1 MKKAIFILFT
11 FISLFIYSQQ
21 TVFEKTLGQENV
33 ETLNSLIENF
43 ETKTLKKE
51 YANLTTKNSYK
62 KFLKDNYSIDNSIDK
77 RKTFVESKLKLNIYC
92 VPDSIWI
99 KKGTLSSGKKS
110 DMIETRYKCLKQNN
124 EVIYS
129 KSISHCCSDR
139 NKTVNLLEQNKG
151 RVQINMI
158 GSYIKALEKISNKS
172 NFLNF
177 YLEHI
182 KMTATPMLPPLM
194 ANYILKNNINTNDY
208 FVKRI
213 IYINQIYR

>member
-43 ETKTLKKE
+43 ETKKFKKE
-51 YANLTTKNSYK
+51 YPNLTTKNSYK
-62 KFLKDNYSIDNSIDK
+62 KFLKDNYSIDN
-77 RKTFVESKLKLNIYC
+77 RKTFVESKSKLNIYC

-99 KKGTLSSGKKS
+99 KKGTLSSWKKS

-139 NKTVNLLEQNKG
+139 SKTLNLLEQNKR

-158 GSYIKALEKISNKS
+158 GSSIKALEKIS
-172 NFLNF
+172 
-177 YLEHI
+177 I
-182 KMTATPMLPPLM
+182 
-194 ANYILKNNINTNDY
+194 
-208 FVKRI
+208 
-213 IYINQIYR
+213 